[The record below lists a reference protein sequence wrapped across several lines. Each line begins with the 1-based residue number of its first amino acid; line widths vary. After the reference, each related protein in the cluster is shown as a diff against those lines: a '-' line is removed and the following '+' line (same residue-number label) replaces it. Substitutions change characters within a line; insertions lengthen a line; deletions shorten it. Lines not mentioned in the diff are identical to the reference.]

1 LPHFHHL
8 TITDWMIVDHLQ
20 PVAQLH
26 IANPIRKG
34 LNNQPMDHYLKQYEP
49 RPVLFILLH
58 RIPY

>member
-1 LPHFHHL
+1 
-8 TITDWMIVDHLQ
+8 MIVDHLQ

-34 LNNQPMDHYLKQYEP
+34 LNNHPMDHYLKQYEP